1 MYSNSSFQTIPV
13 QEFPPVTTSH
23 ELLAGMSMKYCCW
36 TLVLYHVWCAGYS
49 TDNTSLSDIYT
60 LLNTDTSLSVST
72 DSLSPRSY
80 GSLSGDEEAPSSGKR
95 HRSYSSLPQSPKR
108 FKGSVYNTMD
118 EVLLPHSPESGIAL
132 SPATMPMYPQSPSCG
147 KVWIKVLEQPEEVR
161 IVTVV

>member
-1 MYSNSSFQTIPV
+1 
-13 QEFPPVTTSH
+13 
-23 ELLAGMSMKYCCW
+23 MKCYCRA
-36 TLVLYHVWCAGYS
+36 LVITCCTGYA
-49 TDNTSLSDIYT
+49 TDNAPFSDIYA
-60 LLNTDTSLSVST
+60 LLNVDTQST

-80 GSLSGDEEAPSSGKR
+80 GSLSGDEEAPNSGKR

-108 FKGSVYNTMD
+108 FRGGAYSTMD

-132 SPATMPMYPQSPSCG
+132 SPAAMPVYPQSPSCG